1 VDDRKPPIATC
12 GNNVYVVWSTN
23 KSGDSGVMFKAGD
36 DELRR
41 LDLKSIEVI
50 PGISGQITRK

>member
-1 VDDRKPPIATC
+1 
-12 GNNVYVVWSTN
+12 
-23 KSGDSGVMFKAGD
+23 MFKAGD